1 MNRPTNDV
9 FLPLSWSSLSA
20 ETSRLHMLT
29 HVPDPTML
37 PTAHPGAARAPAQR
51 ARCQSTARRH
61 VRSGLTVGFLRGGL
75 GDAGLWPPW
84 HRAVRLRERRS
95 QRA

>member
-29 HVPDPTML
+29 HVPDPTCPQ
-37 PTAHPGAARAPAQR
+37 PTQAPPARPRSELVVNQLHGATCDRAS
-51 ARCQSTARRH
+51 QS
-61 VRSGLTVGFLRGGL
+61 GFSEGGW
-75 GDAGLWPPW
+75 GTRVCGPW